1 MEELTN
7 QGPKNRW
14 QRWRE
19 NISSHYRMTVMNE
32 DTFEEVRSFRL
43 SLGNVYLALS
53 SIVVLVAAIVVLLVT
68 YTPLKY
74 YLFGVERNVEREE
87 LIAMNRDLIALER
100 DVEAMTHY
108 ANTFRDLLLGEYQSV
123 LEAQQQMDSTDLQ
136 SLDNVEEVTLSEEE
150 IQFRR
155 EMELEAL
162 GQSARTG
169 SNRLPTAGSRDIPL
183 EQMFMVAP
191 ISGEIVGAFDTD
203 KPHWGIDIV
212 SPKGTPV
219 KSIMEGHVILSD
231 FTYDTGYTI
240 GIQHQN
246 GVVTFYKHNSELLKS
261 VGSFVKGGEAIAIIG
276 NTGHQTTGPHLHFEL
291 WWRGIPVNPRDYI
304 RF

>member
-1 MEELTN
+1 MEEHTN
-7 QGPKNRW
+7 QNPKSRW

-19 NISSHYRMTVMNE
+19 NISSHYRMTIMNE

-53 SIVVLVAAIVVLLVT
+53 TIVVLVAAIVVLLVT

-108 ANTFRDLLLGEYQSV
+108 ANTFRDLLLGKYQSV

-136 SLDNVEEVTLSEEE
+136 SMDNVEEVTLSEEE

-155 EMELEAL
+155 EMELEAI
-162 GQSARTG
+162 GQSARSG
-169 SNRLPTAGSRDIPL
+169 SRLPTSGSRDIPL

-191 ISGEIVGAFDTD
+191 LNGEIVGAFNTN
-203 KPHWGIDIV
+203 KTHLGIDII

-246 GVVTFYKHNSELLKS
+246 GVVSFYKHNSELLKT

-291 WWRGIPVNPRDYI
+291 WWRGIPVNPVDYI